1 MENSRTHIEDYSIR
15 RGWAKANVN
24 GQDVDFTFTLSQALE
39 AAIDLKFITE
49 PYGYDND
56 EVTMTHPLFPDQMKS
71 DGIFRKCKVS
81 TLSVLKELSGD
92 EQNELVQYLAVQQ
105 FETII

>member
-15 RGWAKANVN
+15 RGWAKATVN
-24 GQDVDFTFTLSQALE
+24 GLDIDFQFTLSQALE
-39 AAIDLKFITE
+39 AAVDLKFIVE
-49 PYGYDND
+49 PQAYDNE
-56 EVTMTHPLFPDQMKS
+56 EVVMAHPLFSAQMAS
-71 DGIFRKCKVS
+71 EGIERKCKVS

>member
-1 MENSRTHIEDYSIR
+1 METLIEDYSIR

-39 AAIDLKFITE
+39 AAIDMGFITE
-49 PYGYDND
+49 PQSYDND
-56 EVTMTHPLFPDQMKS
+56 EVIMSHPLFTAQMFS
-71 DGIFRKCKVS
+71 EGIDRKCKVS

-92 EQNELVQYLAVQQ
+92 EQNELVQHLAVQQ
-105 FETII
+105 FETVI

>member
-24 GQDVDFTFTLSQALE
+24 GQDVDFTFTLSQAIE

-49 PYGYDND
+49 PQAYDNA
-56 EVTMTHPLFPDQMKS
+56 EVTMAHPLFPGQMATEGV
-71 DGIFRKCKVS
+71 DRKCKVS